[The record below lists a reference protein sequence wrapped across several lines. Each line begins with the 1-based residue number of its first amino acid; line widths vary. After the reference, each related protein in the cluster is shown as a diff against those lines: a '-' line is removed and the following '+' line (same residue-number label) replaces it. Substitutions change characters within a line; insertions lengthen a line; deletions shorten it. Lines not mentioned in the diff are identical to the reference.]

1 MAWDIQANDFNQSIG
16 NPNHGKMDLTNENW
30 DEEFCSIN
38 LFPIFW
44 MVVNMPANFDVKKQV
59 ESDTNRRRGKRYQ
72 QIMGCKKEIGG
83 QWFHFAFLVLRP
95 FFGGTVIASMMFNSS
110 AVGGDAGNGWFNRQ
124 PNLHSKVTLHT

>member
-1 MAWDIQANDFNQSIG
+1 
-16 NPNHGKMDLTNENW
+16 MDLTNENW